1 MARLRSNPRRRAVGA
16 LLINPKR
23 PRRFKLV
30 GLRRRMKRRNPKQ
43 GVSAY
48 TREKPWTNYPKAKR
62 SKARTSSLKR
72 RKSTRRARR
81 NPLFVSNPL
90 FLGTKTNPRRR
101 KARRSSRRSTRRSS
115 ARRSTRRTRR
125 ARRNPLFLARRNPV
139 FLSKRNPRRR
149 KARRNGRGYGALFVK
164 NPGSGLAK
172 IPVIGP
178 VLASAMGYVP
188 HSLFGAVS
196 VEPVL
201 FVTQMASPYLPA
213 AMPFSLT
220 VGLGGLL
227 VGALVKRF
235 GPFSAGTNEKLATA
249 CVAASAGVAYYV
261 WRTGDDAPAAEKM
274 GSLVSAGLGNP
285 LAGAIMGDA
294 GGVYMLPD
302 YGTQAVPTQQFVGQ
316 TAIPGATRGF

>member
-23 PRRFKLV
+23 PRRFKLRA
-30 GLRRRMKRRNPKQ
+30 LRRMKRRNPKQ

-62 SKARTSSLKR
+62 AKARTSALKR
-72 RKSTRRARR
+72 RKGRKARR
-81 NPLFVSNPL
+81 NPLFVTRANPL
-90 FLGTKTNPRRR
+90 FLSARSNPKRR
-101 KARRSSRRSTRRSS
+101 KSRRSRRGRSVARRSYHK
-115 ARRSTRRTRR
+115 TRRTRR

-139 FLSKRNPRRR
+139 FLSRKNPSRRR
-149 KARRNGRGYGALFVK
+149 KSRKGYGALFVR

-172 IPVIGP
+172 IPVVGP
-178 VLASAMGYVP
+178 ILASMTSFVP

-220 VGLGGLL
+220 VGFGGLL

-235 GPFSAGTNEKLATA
+235 GPFSASTNDKLATA

-294 GGVYMLPD
+294 GGVYQLPD
-302 YGTQAVPTQQFVGQ
+302 YGAHAAQPQFVGQ
-316 TAIPGATRGF
+316 AAIPGATRGF